1 MRGKCQVKLYV
12 INMAINKNLFNRS
25 EKSASLFLHTTS
37 ALMSLIFSFLS
48 FVQMRSCSWTAV
60 PSVLLTSPLTS
71 RGSLPSFQVK
81 LLFLSIYLL
90 CLGVW
95 GLHLLYF
102 VILLQFICC
111 LSNCFLSKHPSYAN
125 GLLMLLTTLL
135 YYSTHFPPYWTFSPW
150 WFCLICLRKIEQT
163 NKDEKSI

>member
-1 MRGKCQVKLYV
+1 MCGKCQVKLYV
-12 INMAINKNLFNRS
+12 MNMAINKNWFNRS
-25 EKSASLFLHTTS
+25 EKSASLFFHTTS
-37 ALMSLIFSFLS
+37 ALMSLIFPFLS

-102 VILLQFICC
+102 VILLKFICC
-111 LSNCFLSKHPSYAN
+111 LSNCFLFSDIQVAFYVINSSS
-125 GLLMLLTTLL
+125 LLLYTFPTTLNIPTVVIL
-135 YYSTHFPPYWTFSPW
+135 SNLPQE
-150 WFCLICLRKIEQT
+150 IGA
-163 NKDEKSI
+163 NK